1 MSRFDRF
8 MVHVDVGTDEK
19 LAQLTDVERL
29 CHIAGVLAVAAKS
42 PVRGRLLVGDREAT
56 PREIA
61 KRADVSVRVARS
73 TMDKLIDV
81 GVLTRDDDLDC
92 WRVHNWERFNPD
104 PKQDRTNAER
114 QARYRAKRVTGR
126 NAPSNAPRNGQSNG
140 SVTPPEVEV
149 EVEAA
154 ASPVGG
160 GSSAG
165 AREAAGVAAAA
176 DSDQGQEEGT
186 PGGLHPAFAEVMTIL
201 EATRSERPGVVV
213 NDFAVN
219 SALMAHRKVDAV
231 SAAHTAAAR
240 IAEGTSNTDV
250 ATVPLR
256 WALRDAANGEQ
267 PSGQRKGA
275 PRRGETPDVVSGRG
289 ASSALTRA
297 MARDREQAE
306 MRRRRAEQTEADRGA
321 S

>member
-19 LAQLTDVERL
+19 LASLSSAERL
-29 CHIAGVLAVAAKS
+29 CHIVGVLAVAAKS

-81 GVLTRDDDLDC
+81 GVLTRDEDLDC

-114 QARYRAKRVTGR
+114 QARYRDKRVTVR
-126 NAPSNAPRNGQSNG
+126 NAPSNAPRNGVSNG
-140 SVTPPEVEV
+140 SVTPPEE
-149 EVEAA
+149 ERENEEEKEGAA

-160 GSSAG
+160 GSSVSAH
-165 AREAAGVAAAA
+165 EAAGVAAA

-186 PGGLHPAFAEVMTIL
+186 PGLHPAFAEVMTIL
-201 EATRSERPGVVV
+201 EATRSQRPGVVV
-213 NDFAVN
+213 NDSAVN
-219 SALMAHRKVDAV
+219 SALMAHRNVDAV

-240 IAEGTSNTDV
+240 IAEGTSSTDV

-256 WALRDAANGEQ
+256 WALRDAADGGQ
-267 PSGQRKGA
+267 RSGQRRGG

-289 ASSALTRA
+289 SSAALARA
-297 MARDREQAE
+297 MRRDRDDAE
-306 MRRRRAEQTEADRGA
+306 RRSRRAEQEEASA
-321 S
+321 

>member
-61 KRADVSVRVARS
+61 KRSDVSVRVARS

-114 QARYRAKRVTGR
+114 QARYRAKRVTLR
-126 NAPSNAPRNGQSNG
+126 NAPSNAPHNGQSNG
-140 SVTPPEVEV
+140 AVTPPEVEV
-149 EVEAA
+149 EVEHPPKPPQGGEVVTFERRPVTPDRLALARRLLDEFNGAASTDYGAFTAQGKPSESLKRIIGALTRSADLTFEDGAA
-154 ASPVGG
+154 AIRWRLANPFW
-160 GSSAG
+160 
-165 AREAAGVAAAA
+165 
-176 DSDQGQEEGT
+176 EGKA
-186 PGGLHPAFAEVMTIL
+186 H
-201 EATRSERPGVVV
+201 PGVVFGPGV
-213 NDFAVN
+213 FDQAQQ
-219 SALMAHRKVDAV
+219 SAAATV
-231 SAAHTAAAR
+231 SA
-240 IAEGTSNTDV
+240 D
-250 ATVPLR
+250 
-256 WALRDAANGEQ
+256 
-267 PSGQRKGA
+267 
-275 PRRGETPDVVSGRG
+275 ET
-289 ASSALTRA
+289 
-297 MARDREQAE
+297 
-306 MRRRRAEQTEADRGA
+306 RRRKLVGQ
-321 S
+321 